1 MGTNRKVS
9 IMKAGKI
16 ENVEPIKSVK
26 FVRFQK
32 EHLHLNN
39 VFQYTVDKKNPIM
52 VFEVCSFVNGQS
64 KKRTVKRRPK
74 FYDEYLC
81 LQKYDHFIKAELKK
95 INSWI
100 LFLQSEI

>member
-9 IMKAGKI
+9 MMEAIKI
-16 ENVEPIKSVK
+16 ENVEPVQSVK

-39 VFQYTVDKKNPIM
+39 VFQYAVDKNNPLMI
-52 VFEVCSFVNGQS
+52 FEVCRFINGQS
-64 KKRTVKRRPK
+64 KKSSVKRRFK
-74 FYDEYLC
+74 FYEKYFC
-81 LQKYDHFIKAELKK
+81 LHKYDYLIKDELKK

>member
-1 MGTNRKVS
+1 MGVNRKVS
-9 IMKAGKI
+9 IMEALKI
-16 ENVEPIKSVK
+16 ENVEPVQSVK

-39 VFQYTVDKKNPIM
+39 VFQYTVDKKNPLM
-52 VFEVCSFVNGQS
+52 VFKVSRFINGQLKTS
-64 KKRTVKRRPK
+64 LIKRKLK
-74 FYDEYLC
+74 FYDEYFC